1 MVILEGFFFFLLDY
15 KWILSV
21 FFLIGET
28 EIRWAEWH

>member
-1 MVILEGFFFFLLDY
+1 MVILKDYFFFLLVY
-15 KWILSV
+15 KLILSV